1 MADTTHMETSEKK
14 EIIKIKRSV
23 RSVAIVCAIM
33 VAMIWVVYWL
43 EQTTKSQSCKCKCF
57 DAGYLQACED
67 LENYLLEDQKQG
79 TVRIRRSRED

>member
-1 MADTTHMETSEKK
+1 METSEKR

-23 RSVAIVCAIM
+23 RSFAIVCAIM

-43 EQTTKSQSCKCKCF
+43 EQTTKSQSCECKCF

-67 LENYLLEDQKQG
+67 FENLLDK
-79 TVRIRRSRED
+79 